1 MYQLFSLFL
10 LFQKVTIAGVDCE
23 VRSVTTTEVV
33 CVTKPSKKT
42 AMGVNVVVSFEGA
55 GHAIPRTDNVTVDY
69 VDVWSS
75 PFTWGGG
82 PLPTTGKSKFNVLL

>member
-1 MYQLFSLFL
+1 MFL
-10 LFQKVTIAGVDCE
+10 VLLKVTIAGVDCE
-23 VRSVTTTEVV
+23 VKSVTTTELV
-33 CVTKPSKKT
+33 CITKPSKKT
-42 AMGVNVVVSFEGA
+42 AMGANVVVAFKGA

-82 PLPTTGKSKFNVLL
+82 PLPTTGEFFRVVSC